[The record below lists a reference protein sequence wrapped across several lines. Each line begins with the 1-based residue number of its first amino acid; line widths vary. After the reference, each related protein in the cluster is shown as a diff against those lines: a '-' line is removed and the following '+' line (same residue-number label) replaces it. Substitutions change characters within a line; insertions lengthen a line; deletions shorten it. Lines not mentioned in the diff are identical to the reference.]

1 MTKCWHQAGQWLPR
15 TGSDTSGLREPKTL
29 NWEVRPPNRVASRGT
44 TKPNKE
50 AESKREK
57 ASTRIN
63 LQGSHE
69 RREQDDVARQ
79 AAYQPAMD
87 NWSHRLSNQTSLNIN
102 PEPYPPVNRTSKLAF
117 GSTTH
122 ETHLTT
128 EREELEEIQ
137 EPAAV
142 EEIQDPYPPAILW
155 EWVWGFCKDIFL
167 FCVEIFFCYICLAM
181 ITFSCTIPGNLEHLH
196 RASLRVSK
204 GGGTILQKTVYKV
217 CTIRNMCCVSF
228 ALFAGPTDT
237 WRSAIGA
244 LFFLVRK
251 K

>member
-1 MTKCWHQAGQWLPR
+1 MNSTKLITVNVYEALDGSIGDGFRYLRVEALQPPPKPGLYTNTTHLETESQTGQAPATAATKPTFKKAGRFCCHHQ
-15 TGSDTSGLREPKTL
+15 TSTPPSPAKKVKNTTPKVNDDQVLTPS
-29 NWEVRPPNRVASRGT
+29 RRGT

-102 PEPYPPVNRTSKLAF
+102 PEPYPPVNRTSRLAF

-128 EREELEEIQ
+128 EREELEHSDTEEIQ

-142 EEIQDPYPPAILW
+142 EEIQDPYPPAIL
-155 EWVWGFCKDIFL
+155 
-167 FCVEIFFCYICLAM
+167 
-181 ITFSCTIPGNLEHLH
+181 
-196 RASLRVSK
+196 
-204 GGGTILQKTVYKV
+204 
-217 CTIRNMCCVSF
+217 
-228 ALFAGPTDT
+228 
-237 WRSAIGA
+237 
-244 LFFLVRK
+244 
-251 K
+251 